1 MEEVETDNAVIL
13 KCCHEPEDSRKGRR
27 NLQHMAREKK
37 LDENNQHQLMQ
48 MTSQSY
54 YWSSKEKF
62 SD

>member
-37 LDENNQHQLMQ
+37 LDENNQPTDTDDITIILLVFQR
-48 MTSQSY
+48 
-54 YWSSKEKF
+54 KI
-62 SD
+62 

>member
-37 LDENNQHQLMQ
+37 LDENNQPTDADDITIILLVFQR
-48 MTSQSY
+48 
-54 YWSSKEKF
+54 KI
-62 SD
+62 